1 MYRYDDDD
9 DGPPPAKSAHV
20 KPKSKLAVSSSALH
34 SSTGGRRAA
43 IGDPRFDPIYGPAD
57 TRHFE
62 QHYKFLREQQA
73 EEEEKR
79 KFRIRCLRCILR
91 RIRLE
96 DAGEDLEEYDLSD
109 TERDVFGED
118 HLSDLA
124 LLKRTPTR
132 QIVEELEKLQR
143 ESQIY
148 VSQLKDSHTKSRRGN
163 VRSSLIK
170 KEVEAVKQG
179 VKSKPYF
186 PKRSEVKR
194 AVLSDTFD
202 RLEGVGGKAAVD
214 KYLLS
219 KKKKK

>member
-20 KPKSKLAVSSSALH
+20 KPKGKSGSSSSLH
-34 SSTGGRRAA
+34 NSNKSQKAA

-62 QHYKFLREQQA
+62 QHYKFLIEQQA
-73 EEEEKR
+73 EEEERR
-79 KFRIRCLRCILR
+79 KFRIRCLRCVLR

-109 TERDVFGED
+109 TEREVFGEE

-124 LLKRTPTR
+124 QLKRTPTK

-143 ESQIY
+143 ESQVYI
-148 VSQLKDSHTKSRRGN
+148 SQVKDKSAKSRRSN
-163 VRSSLIK
+163 VRTSLIK

-219 KKKKK
+219 KKKKR